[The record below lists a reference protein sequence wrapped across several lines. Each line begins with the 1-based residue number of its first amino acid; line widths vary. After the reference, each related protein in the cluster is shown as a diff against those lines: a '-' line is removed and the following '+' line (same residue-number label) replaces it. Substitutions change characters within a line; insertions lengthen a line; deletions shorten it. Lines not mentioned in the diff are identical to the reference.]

1 MSDSKRGIWAPP
13 VVSTLSVIATAAG
26 NYQDP
31 DHVIPNLLPPPLL
44 PCPPCVDDRSPMSVA
59 LPSASLSRKAAASD
73 LDERLWA
80 PPTVITLP
88 INATTRAVR

>member
-59 LPSASLSRKAAASD
+59 LPSASPSRKAAASD